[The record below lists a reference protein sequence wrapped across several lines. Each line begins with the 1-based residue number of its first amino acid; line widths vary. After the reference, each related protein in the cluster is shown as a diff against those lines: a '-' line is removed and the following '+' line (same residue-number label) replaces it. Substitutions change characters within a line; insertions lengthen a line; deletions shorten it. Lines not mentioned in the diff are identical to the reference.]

1 MTMIAAR
8 TVSPINPLTGK
19 VRTNIPRIPTTA
31 EMQVRL
37 RDMLPGLR
45 VYNPSDQWLQPEIH
59 GITDRWIP
67 PDIGGAIDAHPVTGL
82 PTVCNGIIE
91 IKGRYPMLNGKPQKD
106 SSGKPIEGQDAAS
119 VVAFLV
125 GQEQWGQIGI
135 VFLPG
140 NSPQE
145 DEELK
150 EIGRRVWLDYQKKA
164 DDAIVA
170 RRVEFKQ
177 NWEKNPAKKGVPC
190 PPPTEVETSAIERQ
204 QTRTREKKFVYSCDV
219 PDCPGFAVNEWDRF
233 RTHMQLAH
241 GRAVKREMFD
251 SDISAFGPVVDS
263 SNDPGDDEQIS
274 IAAAALMKANRDTA
288 AALAAAANPTPEV
301 APDPDLDDDLPA
313 PPSSPA
319 SSPSSSSS
327 SSSSSVRPIR
337 TPTPSKG
344 RR

>member
-8 TVSPINPLTGK
+8 TPSPINPLTGK
-19 VRTNIPRIPTTA
+19 VRTNVPRIPTTA

-59 GITDRWIP
+59 GITNRWIP
-67 PDIGGAIDAHPVTGL
+67 PDLSGAIDAHPVTGL
-82 PTVCNGIIE
+82 PTVCDGVIE
-91 IKGRYPMLNGKPQKD
+91 IKGRYPMLDGKPQKD
-106 SSGKPIEGQDAAS
+106 SSGKVIEGQDAAS

-145 DEELK
+145 DAELK

-164 DDAIVA
+164 DDAIVS

-177 NWEKNPAKKGVPC
+177 NWDKNPAKKGTPC
-190 PPPTEVETSAIERQ
+190 PPPSEVETSAIERQ
-204 QTRTREKKFVYSCDV
+204 QTRTREKKFMYSCDV

-233 RTHMQLAH
+233 KTHMQLAH

-251 SDISAFGPVVDS
+251 SEVSAFGPVVAASAEDS
-263 SNDPGDDEQIS
+263 DPGDDEQIS
-274 IAAAALMKANRDTA
+274 IAAAALAKANRDTA
-288 AALAAAANPTPEV
+288 AALAAKSQE
-301 APDPDLDDDLPA
+301 APIVDDDDDDLPT
-313 PPSSPA
+313 PPSSHPSSHPSA
-319 SSPSSSSS
+319 SSI
-327 SSSSSVRPIR
+327 RPIR
-337 TPTPSKG
+337 TSPGKG